1 MSVFKDMVASD
12 INSVFLN
19 LDELGEEHTIDG
31 RIVVCIIDEDGLQDR
46 QGGAQYAVGQSTLNL
61 YAKSEDLPDRKGYGA
76 ELLVDGVPYMINT
89 WDENM
94 GMATINLFI
103 TWNS

>member
-1 MSVFKDMVASD
+1 MSAFKEMVASD

-19 LDELGEEHTIDG
+19 NDELGEEHTIDG
-31 RIVVCIIDEDGLQDR
+31 VPIVCVIDEDGLQDR

-76 ELLVDGVPYMINT
+76 ELMIDGIPYMVNT
-89 WDENM
+89 WHENM
-94 GMATINLFI
+94 GMATINLLI
-103 TWNS
+103 TNNS